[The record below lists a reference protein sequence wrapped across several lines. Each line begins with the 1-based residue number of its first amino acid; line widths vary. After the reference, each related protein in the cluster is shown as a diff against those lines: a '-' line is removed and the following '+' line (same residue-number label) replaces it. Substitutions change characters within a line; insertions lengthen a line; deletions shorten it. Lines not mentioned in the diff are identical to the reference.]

1 MKNAVFIVNEVHEAM
16 LSHGQRSSVAKMD
29 VTSRSAFHFRRRL
42 LPEPRLGVDMGKIG
56 RTYPRDAALM
66 PHSSSAL
73 AHFDKPFT
81 AHEERAMRYEIIA
94 AVIGLLCLLGFVAWL
109 AATSA
114 G

>member
-1 MKNAVFIVNEVHEAM
+1 
-16 LSHGQRSSVAKMD
+16 
-29 VTSRSAFHFRRRL
+29 
-42 LPEPRLGVDMGKIG
+42 
-56 RTYPRDAALM
+56 M